1 MKIMIKKYTAF
12 LFLISFVFL
21 CGCNQKMS
29 IDSSDTYVPN
39 QDSQE
44 NFIRYGSQLY
54 FADTHMGIY
63 FLNSDNGFLY
73 VIDKETH
80 SCQPLCNRSDCMH
93 DKETSFEKKKECT
106 AFLNTY
112 FRSLV
117 YYNDCI
123 YFQSVEDKT
132 DKDGVTYELNEICKI
147 STDGTN
153 REVLYSTRDYTIWD
167 FKIHRG
173 YIYFDGSKKDNE
185 GAAEGSNMALYK
197 VSADGKGNTDEL
209 LPYYKYD
216 ILNGMSVC
224 DTRFYGNHL
233 FLWITKLDGT
243 KENSYLINY
252 DLQTDKWENLSEK
265 LEVNIN
271 SMFTI
276 FNDKLIF
283 ANGSKV
289 YECDFNGENQK
300 KILDCSDLIAGYQY
314 YTPFTND
321 GENLIISAANN
332 DNEADKLIFCDKSYK
347 ATLKKMPFE
356 FTAEIGFDSSCFI
369 DYNEEEKTL
378 YYIDKNNTENADEI
392 YTFE

>member
-54 FADTHMGIY
+54 FADTHTGIY

-300 KILDCSDLIAGYQY
+300 KILDCSDLIAGHRH
-314 YTPFTND
+314 
-321 GENLIISAANN
+321 L
-332 DNEADKLIFCDKSYK
+332 
-347 ATLKKMPFE
+347 
-356 FTAEIGFDSSCFI
+356 
-369 DYNEEEKTL
+369 
-378 YYIDKNNTENADEI
+378 
-392 YTFE
+392 

>member
-54 FADTHMGIY
+54 FADTHTGIY

-167 FKIHRG
+167 FK
-173 YIYFDGSKKDNE
+173 K
-185 GAAEGSNMALYK
+185 
-197 VSADGKGNTDEL
+197 
-209 LPYYKYD
+209 
-216 ILNGMSVC
+216 
-224 DTRFYGNHL
+224 
-233 FLWITKLDGT
+233 
-243 KENSYLINY
+243 
-252 DLQTDKWENLSEK
+252 
-265 LEVNIN
+265 
-271 SMFTI
+271 
-276 FNDKLIF
+276 
-283 ANGSKV
+283 
-289 YECDFNGENQK
+289 
-300 KILDCSDLIAGYQY
+300 
-314 YTPFTND
+314 
-321 GENLIISAANN
+321 
-332 DNEADKLIFCDKSYK
+332 
-347 ATLKKMPFE
+347 
-356 FTAEIGFDSSCFI
+356 
-369 DYNEEEKTL
+369 
-378 YYIDKNNTENADEI
+378 
-392 YTFE
+392 

>member
-1 MKIMIKKYTAF
+1 
-12 LFLISFVFL
+12 
-21 CGCNQKMS
+21 
-29 IDSSDTYVPN
+29 
-39 QDSQE
+39 
-44 NFIRYGSQLY
+44 
-54 FADTHMGIY
+54 
-63 FLNSDNGFLY
+63 
-73 VIDKETH
+73 
-80 SCQPLCNRSDCMH
+80 MH

-233 FLWITKLDGT
+233 FYG
-243 KENSYLINY
+243 
-252 DLQTDKWENLSEK
+252 
-265 LEVNIN
+265 
-271 SMFTI
+271 
-276 FNDKLIF
+276 
-283 ANGSKV
+283 
-289 YECDFNGENQK
+289 
-300 KILDCSDLIAGYQY
+300 
-314 YTPFTND
+314 
-321 GENLIISAANN
+321 
-332 DNEADKLIFCDKSYK
+332 
-347 ATLKKMPFE
+347 
-356 FTAEIGFDSSCFI
+356 
-369 DYNEEEKTL
+369 
-378 YYIDKNNTENADEI
+378 
-392 YTFE
+392 